1 MIQQH
6 KNHRYVHNTFS
17 PVCLFHIRRCA
28 HRVIVT
34 QGDTSNTTII
44 KTEFDLEV
52 RKHTKTDYVCGSA
65 CRHAMLGKITAQEGE
80 CARYRPPQVSESVW
94 FAESCEC
101 KRTSMGSVSAK
112 TDPQGTCRHRAQ
124 CQRGKKAYGNIT
136 MRKCIQAK
144 LGPTILKFIMMQTHL
159 VRCLRLLPLSRT
171 ARPRSLPLAARS
183 S

>member
-1 MIQQH
+1 MATTVTLQTHISLAAQGVDD
-6 KNHRYVHNTFS
+6 RSTERWCPVYVE
-17 PVCLFHIRRCA
+17 I
-28 HRVIVT
+28 
-34 QGDTSNTTII
+34 
-44 KTEFDLEV
+44 DLEL
-52 RKHTKTDYVCGSA
+52 RKHTKTDNVFGSA

-80 CARYRPPQVSESVW
+80 CARYRPPQISESVW

-124 CQRGKKAYGNIT
+124 CQSGKKAYGNIT
-136 MRKCIQAK
+136 MRKCMQAK
-144 LGPTILKFIMMQTHL
+144 LGPTILKFIRMQTHL